1 LTSAPSRLDWRLHWH
16 WLIPAVV
23 IGVLAAPLL
32 SDLTFA
38 SDWGNHLWLV
48 HAQGT
53 NISQLGLPSYYLQ
66 SDLGAFYPYYA
77 FYGGTLYA
85 VLGYGAWL
93 HSANAAVVVAL
104 LGALTASYLAWTW
117 IAVQAGIRGWLV
129 QIPGALAV
137 TAPYAVSNNFGR
149 GGIPEV
155 IGCSMIALV
164 AASGLAIFRAERV
177 KVLPAAAFVVGL
189 VFLTGSHVLTT
200 AWGVTFLVLVGAI
213 MFAADWRSARGHA
226 RRGLRLL
233 WLALLGLGINAWIL
247 VPELL
252 LHGRLVEDAADEL
265 TQLEYTD
272 PSQLFS
278 FVRDGAHLNPAIH
291 GDINAQLP
299 LLMVIWAIAAGIVF
313 WSYISPQRK
322 RMAAGLILLS
332 GTLLLLIMAPSLVMH
347 LPSFLT
353 YIQFPYRLMTYL
365 DLALVGL
372 ATLAIAA
379 MQRSG
384 TRSRI
389 PAALLALV
397 AALSFAAAIKQTAE
411 VRSWLPNREAAVAS
425 ASTPPE
431 SWYAFVQ
438 FGDAS
443 APEVTPTLPGTIAV
457 PVDEGPRDSYTVTV
471 PPGPAG
477 TMLTNV
483 VTGTYF
489 VAVEGAQPVGRQEVD
504 MVVRLPASRQP
515 RQVTF
520 SAYWDTGVSIG
531 IWITVAA
538 LLAAAAA
545 LIWGLTD
552 PERRPRLRRAR
563 QAPDGAD
570 D

>member
-1 LTSAPSRLDWRLHWH
+1 MDWRLHWH

-32 SDLTFA
+32 SDRTFA

-53 NISQLGLPSYYLQ
+53 NISKLGLPSYYLQ

-104 LGALTASYLAWTW
+104 FLALAASYLAWTW
-117 IAVQAGIRGWLV
+117 IAVQAGIRGWLI

-164 AASGLAIFRAERV
+164 GAAGISIFRAERV

-200 AWGVTFLVLVGAI
+200 AWGVTFLALVGAI
-213 MFAADWRSARGHA
+213 MVAADWRSARSHA

-233 WLALLGLGINAWIL
+233 WLALIGFGINAWIL

-252 LHGRLVEDAADEL
+252 LNGRLVENAPDEL
-265 TQLEYTD
+265 TQQEYTA

-278 FVRDGAHLNPAIH
+278 FVRDGAHLNPVIH

-299 LLMVIWAIAAGIVF
+299 LLMVIWTIAFGLFFWRYLSRRQKRLAVGLSLLAG
-313 WSYISPQRK
+313 
-322 RMAAGLILLS
+322 A
-332 GTLLLLIMAPSLVMH
+332 LLLLVLAPSLIMH

-353 YIQFPYRLMTYL
+353 YIQFPYRLMTYI

-384 TRSRI
+384 RDLRL
-389 PAALLALV
+389 PAALLAV
-397 AALSFAAAIKQTAE
+397 VTALSFAAAVKQNAE

-425 ASTPPE
+425 ATTPPE

-457 PVDEGPRDSYTVTV
+457 PVSEGPRDSYTVTV

-489 VAVEGAQPVGRQEVD
+489 VAVKGAEPVGRQEVD
-504 MVVRLPASRQP
+504 MVVRLPASKHP

-520 SAYWDTGVSIG
+520 SSHHEPAVTVG

-538 LLAAAAA
+538 L
-545 LIWGLTD
+545 
-552 PERRPRLRRAR
+552 
-563 QAPDGAD
+563 
-570 D
+570 

>member
-1 LTSAPSRLDWRLHWH
+1 MTSARLRSDWRLHWH

-23 IGVLAAPLL
+23 IAVLAAPLL
-32 SDLTFA
+32 SDRTFA

-77 FYGGTLYA
+77 FYGGTLYT

-93 HSANAAVVVAL
+93 HSANAAVVVGLLLAL
-104 LGALTASYLAWTW
+104 ATSYLAWTW
-117 IAVQAGIRGWLV
+117 IAVQAGIRGWLI
-129 QIPGALAV
+129 QIPGTLAV
-137 TAPYAVSNNFGR
+137 TAPYAISNNFGR

-164 AASGLAIFRAERV
+164 AASGIAIFRAERLRV
-177 KVLPAAAFVVGL
+177 MPAVAFVVGL
-189 VFLTGSHVLTT
+189 IFLTGSHVLTT
-200 AWGVTFLVLVGAI
+200 AWGFTFLALVGAI
-213 MFAADWRSARGHA
+213 MVAADWRSARSHA
-226 RRGLRLL
+226 RRGLRLV
-233 WLALLGLGINAWIL
+233 WLAVLGIGINAWIL

-272 PSQLFS
+272 SSQLFS
-278 FVRDGAHLNPAIH
+278 FVRDGAHLNPVIH

-299 LLMVIWAIAAGIVF
+299 LLMVIWTIAAGIFF
-313 WSYISPQRK
+313 WSYLSPQRK
-322 RMAAGLILLS
+322 RLAAGLALL
-332 GTLLLLIMAPSLVMH
+332 GGCLLLLIMAPSLVMH

-372 ATLAIAA
+372 TTLAIAA

-384 TRSRI
+384 RSTRI

-397 AALSFAAAIKQTAE
+397 TALSFAAAIKQTAE

-489 VAVEGAQPVGRQEVD
+489 VSVEGAKPVGRQEVD
-504 MVVRLPASRQP
+504 MVVRLPASREP

-520 SAYWDTGVSIG
+520 SSHHEPAVTVG

-538 LLAAAAA
+538 LLASAVA

-552 PERRPRLRRAR
+552 PARRPRLHRDRPAE
-563 QAPDGAD
+563 AAAGD
-570 D
+570 